1 MMEQTFKSLVVEES
15 APGVFDRQVKIR
27 TVDQL
32 PKGDLLVRVHYSSLN
47 YKDALSASGNRAI
60 TRRYPHTPGID
71 VAGVVEQSGSPDFK
85 PGDRVLVNHKN
96 LGTVLPGGYGQYIR
110 AKSPWAVRCPKSLT
124 LRESMI
130 YGVAG
135 FTAAYS
141 IIKLQQFI
149 APDKGD
155 ILVTGATGGVG
166 CMAVSML
173 KKEGYRVVASTGKV
187 EESQF
192 LFDLGA
198 AEVITREDLK
208 ATENPLC
215 QCRWAGVI
223 DTVGGDILATAI
235 KSTYSNG
242 VVTCCGNV
250 ASPDLALTVY
260 PFILRGVNL
269 MGIDCVSCPEN
280 LKHQIWEKIAG
291 PWKLDHLDEMVTE
304 VKLEQLSEKI
314 EQILQGKVKG
324 RVIVNLID

>member
-1 MMEQTFKSLVVEES
+1 MEQTFKALVVDES
-15 APGVFDRQVKIR
+15 APGVFDRQVKTR
-27 TVDQL
+27 TLDEL
-32 PKGDLLVRVHYSSLN
+32 PAGDLLVRVHYSSLN

-71 VAGVVEQSGSPDFK
+71 VAGVVEESGSDQFE

-96 LGTVLPGGYGQYIR
+96 LGTVLPGGYGQYVR
-110 AKSPWAVRCPKSLT
+110 AKSAWAVKCPETLT

-141 IIKLQQFI
+141 ILKLQKLI
-149 APDKGD
+149 DPAKGD

-166 CMAVSML
+166 CMAVAML
-173 KKEGYRVVASTGKV
+173 KKEGYRVVAATGKV

-198 AEVITREDLK
+198 DEVISREELK
-208 ATENPLC
+208 ATGNALC

-250 ASPDLALTVY
+250 AAPELPLTVY

-269 MGIDCVSCPEN
+269 MGVDCVSCPESV
-280 LKHQIWEKIAG
+280 KVEIWEKMG
-291 PWKLDHLDEMVTE
+291 GQWKLDNLEEMATEVTLDE
-304 VKLEQLSEKI
+304 LSDKI
-314 EQILQGKVKG
+314 EQILQGRIKG
-324 RVIVNLID
+324 RVLVNLRE

>member
-1 MMEQTFKSLVVEES
+1 MEQTFKALVVSES
-15 APGVFDRQVKIR
+15 SPGVFDRQVTTR
-27 TVDQL
+27 TLDEL

-47 YKDALSASGNRAI
+47 YKDALSASGNRAV
-60 TRRYPHTPGID
+60 TRRFPHTPGID
-71 VAGVVEQSGSPDFK
+71 VAGVVEQSASDQFK

-96 LGTVLPGGYGQYIR
+96 LGTVLPGGYGQFVR
-110 AKSPWAVRCPKSLT
+110 VKSAWAVRCPESLT

-141 IIKLQQFI
+141 ILKLQQFI
-149 APDKGD
+149 TPDKGD

-166 CMAVSML
+166 CMAVAML

-198 AEVITREDLK
+198 DEVIPRDELK
-208 ATENPLC
+208 GTDDALC

-223 DTVGGDILATAI
+223 DTVGGDILTTAI

-250 ASPDLALTVY
+250 AAPELPLTVY

-269 MGIDCVSCPEN
+269 MGVDCVSCPDSA
-280 LKHQIWEKIAG
+280 KVQIWEKMGG
-291 PWKLDHLDEMVTE
+291 PWKLDHLEEMATE
-304 VKLEQLSEKI
+304 VTLEELSEKI
-314 EQILQGKVKG
+314 DQILKGRVKG
-324 RVIVNLID
+324 RVLVNLRA

>member
-1 MMEQTFKSLVVEES
+1 MTGQTFRALVVDES
-15 APGVFDRQVKIR
+15 APGVFDRQVKTR
-27 TVDQL
+27 TLDEL

-47 YKDALSASGNRAI
+47 YKDALSASGNRAV

-71 VAGVVEQSGSPDFK
+71 VAGVVEESASDQFK

-110 AKSPWAVRCPKSLT
+110 AKSAWAVRCPQSLT

-141 IIKLQQFI
+141 ILKLRQYI

-166 CMAVSML
+166 CMAVAML
-173 KKEGYRVVASTGKV
+173 KKEGYRVIAATGK
-187 EESQF
+187 EEEERF

-198 AEVITREDLK
+198 AEVISREELK
-208 ATENPLC
+208 GTEDALC
-215 QCRWAGVI
+215 QGRWAGVI

-250 ASPDLALTVY
+250 AAPDLPLTVY

-269 MGIDCVSCPEN
+269 MGVDCVSCPESV
-280 LKHQIWEKIAG
+280 KHQIWQEIAG
-291 PWKLDHLDEMVTE
+291 RWKLDHLEDMVTE
-304 VKLEQLSEKI
+304 VSLEQLSEKI
-314 EQILQGKVKG
+314 DQILQGRIKG
-324 RVIVNLID
+324 RVIVNLRA

>member
-1 MMEQTFKSLVVEES
+1 MTERTFKALVVDES
-15 APGVFDRQVKIR
+15 APGVFDRQIKTR
-27 TVDQL
+27 TLDEL

-47 YKDALSASGNRAI
+47 YKDALSASGNRGV

-71 VAGVVEQSGSPDFK
+71 VAGIVEESVCAEFQL
-85 PGDRVLVNHKN
+85 GDRVIVNNKN
-96 LGTVLPGGYGQYIR
+96 LGTVLPGGFGQYVR
-110 AKSPWAVRCPKSLT
+110 AKSAWAVKCPESLT
-124 LRESMI
+124 LRESMV

-141 IIKLQQFI
+141 ILKLRQFI

-166 CMAVSML
+166 CMAVAML
-173 KKEGYRVVASTGKV
+173 NKEGYRIVAATGK
-187 EESQF
+187 EEEKQF

-198 AEVITREDLK
+198 AEVISRDELK
-208 ATENPLC
+208 GTENAMC

-223 DTVGGDILATAI
+223 DTVGGDMLATAI

-250 ASPDLALTVY
+250 ASPDLPLTVY

-269 MGIDCVSCPEN
+269 MGIDCVSCPESVK
-280 LKHQIWEKIAG
+280 LEIWDKLAG
-291 PWKLDHLDEMVTE
+291 PWKLDNLEEMVTE
-304 VKLEQLSEKI
+304 VTLEELDEQI
-314 EQILQGKVKG
+314 EQILKG
-324 RVIVNLID
+324 RIKGRILVNLIE

>member
-1 MMEQTFKSLVVEES
+1 MEKTFKALVVDEVS
-15 APGVFDRQVKIR
+15 PGVFDRRVKTR
-27 TVDQL
+27 TVDEL

-47 YKDALSASGNRAI
+47 YKDALSASGNRAV

-71 VAGVVEQSGSPDFK
+71 VAGEVEESACAEFQ
-85 PGDRVLVNHKN
+85 PGDRVIVNNKN
-96 LGTVLPGGYGQYIR
+96 LGTVLPGGFGQYVR
-110 AKSPWAVRCPKSLT
+110 AKSDWAVRCPESLT

-141 IIKLQQFI
+141 ILKLQQFVT
-149 APDKGD
+149 PDTGD

-166 CMAVSML
+166 CMAVAML
-173 KKEGYRVVASTGKV
+173 KKEGYRVVASTGK
-187 EESQF
+187 EEEKQF

-198 AEVITREDLK
+198 ADVISREELK
-208 ATENPLC
+208 GTENAMC

-223 DTVGGDILATAI
+223 DTVGGDILTTAI

-250 ASPDLALTVY
+250 ASPELPLTVY

-269 MGIDCVSCPEN
+269 LGIDCVSCQDN
-280 LKHQIWEKIAG
+280 VKLKIWKKIAG
-291 PWKLDHLDEMVTE
+291 PWKLDNLEKMATE
-304 VKLEQLSEKI
+304 VTLEQLSEKI
-314 EQILQGKVKG
+314 DQILQGQIKG
-324 RVIVNLID
+324 RVIVNLKG